1 MRKSLAFAFSIL
13 FLIFQTEV
21 FAQTETS
28 NYNRSNALPL
38 VAAAK
43 LNDGGDI
50 IESYDKYYII
60 LNADGSGLFYADG
73 FVSKI
78 TWNMPDDNTV
88 QFTDRIGDTYI
99 GSFIDEYLSLE
110 CDGTTYFFELRKT
123 IPIMDLLPEHWAQGI
138 RPFFF
143 IEDEAM
149 RNEIGEEKIAE
160 INSKAAQISEHYG
173 TDIHIII
180 VNNYYDYSTKSDI
193 ELFAEEISD
202 GYRLGLDKDENAL
215 LLVMS
220 MSERDYDI
228 YASGK
233 YTNEIFNSFSR
244 SLLED
249 AMLPYFKYN
258 NWADG
263 FNAYLDECLNL
274 LELAEN
280 GEIYTRPPR
289 NYKLEIIISLIIG
302 LFIALIARACVHA
315 AYSKQVQQK
324 SAAAEYIVNDS
335 FKLSQKTD
343 TFTHTTTSRTYSPRS
358 SSSSSHSGGS
368 RSSSHSSGK
377 F

>member
-13 FLIFQTEV
+13 FLIFQAEV

-28 NYNRSNALPL
+28 SYNKNNVLPL
-38 VAAAK
+38 VAVAK
-43 LNDGGDI
+43 LNNGGDI

-60 LNADGSGLFYADG
+60 LNVDGSGLFYADG

-78 TWNMPDDNTV
+78 TWNMPDDDTV
-88 QFTDRIGDTYI
+88 QFTDRLGDTYK

-110 CDGTTYFFELRKT
+110 CDGTLYYFEQRET
-123 IPIMDLLPEHWAQGI
+123 IPIMNLSPENWAQSI

-143 IEDEAM
+143 IEDKAI
-149 RNEIGEEKIAE
+149 RNEIGDAQIAE
-160 INSKAAQISEHYG
+160 INSKAAQISERYG

-193 ELFAEEISD
+193 ELFSEEISD
-202 GYRLGLDKDENAL
+202 GYRLGLYKDENAL

-228 YASGK
+228 YASGE

-249 AMLPYFKYN
+249 AMLPHFKYN

-302 LFIALIARACVHA
+302 LVIALIARAGVHA
-315 AYSKQVQQK
+315 AYTNQVQQK
-324 SAAAEYIVNDS
+324 FAASDYIVNDS
-335 FKLSQKTD
+335 FQLTQKTD

-358 SSSSSHSGGS
+358 SSSGGHSGGS